1 MKTNVGVF
9 FGGRSVEHEVAVISA
24 VQAMAHI
31 DRSVYDITPVYITRD
46 GKMFYSEFMTDI
58 NEFKD
63 IPALLKKSREIT
75 FVKKD
80 GEFTMIELKGGLFK
94 KPVCTIDIAFPI
106 VHGTNCEDGSLVGW
120 FELLGVPYVTCD
132 VLSAAVGMDK
142 EIFKC
147 VLLQKG
153 IPTLPC
159 VSFYSKEWVNDNEN
173 ILQKINDN
181 IKYPMIVKPANLGS
195 SVGIRK
201 VEDKNELVD
210 AIEYAMQF
218 ATKILVEHAVE
229 NLRELNCSVLGDCDG
244 CETSVIEEPM
254 MSGKILSYADKY
266 QSGGGKKTG
275 GAKSGESEGMASLD
289 RKIPADISDKIKSQ
303 VETYSKQTFLALGC
317 SGVVRIDYLYDTAND
332 CVYVNE
338 INTIPGSLS
347 FYLWEP
353 KGISYTAQLTK
364 MIELGFKRNR
374 VKENLSFSYETN
386 ILSKGGSFGAKGTK
400 GKI

>member
-1 MKTNVGVF
+1 
-9 FGGRSVEHEVAVISA
+9 
-24 VQAMAHI
+24 
-31 DRSVYDITPVYITRD
+31 
-46 GKMFYSEFMTDI
+46 
-58 NEFKD
+58 
-63 IPALLKKSREIT
+63 
-75 FVKKD
+75 
-80 GEFTMIELKGGLFK
+80 
-94 KPVCTIDIAFPI
+94 
-106 VHGTNCEDGSLVGW
+106 
-120 FELLGVPYVTCD
+120 
-132 VLSAAVGMDK
+132 
-142 EIFKC
+142 
-147 VLLQKG
+147 
-153 IPTLPC
+153 
-159 VSFYSKEWVNDNEN
+159 
-173 ILQKINDN
+173 
-181 IKYPMIVKPANLGS
+181 MIVKPANLGS

-374 VKENLSFSYETN
+374 VKDNLSFSYETN